1 MAHWRRLP
9 QDEEVTMLFKRAA
22 RQPSPVHVEP
32 EFGVQVTLRKG
43 DKIVRRDARGVIH
56 IRRVTEECVEL
67 AQIGSPAVPRS
78 PRRG

>member
-1 MAHWRRLP
+1 
-9 QDEEVTMLFKRAA
+9 MLFKRGS
-22 RQPSPVHVEP
+22 RQPLPAHVAP

-56 IRRVTEECVEL
+56 IRRVTEQCVEL
-67 AQIGSPAVPRS
+67 AHIGSLAARS